1 MQRTRILF
9 AIILLMAGG
18 YFGYNYLYQD
28 HKEIQTEAVFIET
41 NSNELIGLF
50 QESSTPEVLNQA
62 VQIKGKVTQIEGD
75 GITLDNK
82 VHCSFPVSLFKVSVG
97 TEVVVKGR
105 CIGYDDLFEIVKL
118 DQSAIIN

>member
-1 MQRTRILF
+1 MRRKRILF
-9 AIILLMAGG
+9 ALILLLVGG

-28 HKEIQTEAVFIET
+28 HRDIQTEAVFLET
-41 NSNELIGLF
+41 NSDDLIGVFL
-50 QESSTPEVLNQA
+50 ESSTPEVLNQT

-82 VHCSFPVSLFKVSVG
+82 VHCSFPESLFKVSVG
-97 TEVVVKGR
+97 DEVVVKGR

-118 DQSAIIN
+118 DQSSIIN

>member
-1 MQRTRILF
+1 MRRKRILF
-9 AIILLMAGG
+9 AIILLLVGG

-28 HKEIQTEAVFIET
+28 HRDIQTEDVFLET
-41 NSNELIGLF
+41 NSDDLIGLF
-50 QESSTPEVLNQA
+50 QELTTPAVLNQT
-62 VQIKGKVTQIEGD
+62 VKIKGVVTQIEGD

-82 VHCSFPVSLFKVSVG
+82 IHCSFPASQFKVKVG
-97 TEVVVKGR
+97 EEVVIKGR